1 MTPLRKILLLA
12 VVALMTTVAYGQDTL
27 QVRIMTYNMRFGER
41 ASIED
46 FAAFIKQQAPDFV
59 ALQEVDCRNSRND
72 TPQHN
77 GSDFIADLAQQTGMF
92 GLYGKAINFA
102 GGYYGIGILS
112 KYPYIE
118 VKKTMLPNPKGNEQ
132 RVLLEAS
139 FELPHDTLTMAC
151 THLDY
156 EYPAVIEEQ
165 AAFLCQHFEHH
176 DSPTIIAGDFNTTP
190 ETRAINI
197 MTKNWNNLS
206 GDAPTYPSEVPSKK
220 LDYIFTDQHHN
231 WSVVNASTIQ
241 THLSDHLPIICN
253 LILVKP

>member
-12 VVALMTTVAYGQDTL
+12 VAFMATVAYGQDTL

-112 KYPYIE
+112 KYQYIE

-156 EYPAVIEEQ
+156 EYPTVIEEQ
-165 AAFLCQHFEHH
+165 TAFLCQHFEYH
-176 DSPTIIAGDFNTTP
+176 DSPTIIAGDFNTTRSSKQK
-190 ETRAINI
+190 TRLHFHRPAPQLECGKCQYHTN
-197 MTKNWNNLS
+197 TSFRPFAHNLQS
-206 GDAPTYPSEVPSKK
+206 DSCKTVIRVHSVEP
-220 LDYIFTDQHHN
+220 LMHIFAN
-231 WSVVNASTIQ
+231 RKEIF
-241 THLSDHLPIICN
+241 
-253 LILVKP
+253 